1 MSGYPQAGQ
10 PGCWGLL
17 TSTQLARLCQELDR
31 TLYTDCHQ
39 LVDWLATTC
48 RVPYSVSGLTD
59 LRHRLGYSCKWTTV
73 VPCAADAAVQTAF
86 LADTL
91 LPLLEAADAGTAA
104 VCFADVAHPTHH
116 VRASYV

>member
-1 MSGYPQAGQ
+1 M
-10 PGCWGLL
+10 
-17 TSTQLARLCQELDR
+17 
-31 TLYTDCHQ
+31 
-39 LVDWLATTC
+39 DWLATTC

-59 LRHRLGYSCKWTTV
+59 LLHRLGYSCKWTTP

-104 VCFADVAHPTHH
+104 ACFADAAYPPPYPRELRVDANGPVAAAAPG
-116 VRASYV
+116 